1 MKINSREK
9 LFCNSGCPLYLL
21 IIEIKK
27 NSFFVQIFFFS
38 SFEMSNQTHVVVWN
52 KKRELMYFMIRQQKF
67 LLK

>member
-27 NSFFVQIFFFS
+27 NSFFVQIFFFPPLKCPIKRMLL
-38 SFEMSNQTHVVVWN
+38 FGT
-52 KKRELMYFMIRQQKF
+52 KKEN
-67 LLK
+67 